1 MTRTISIDCDP
12 REARIAV
19 GTSGLTGVS
28 IEHVL
33 STPIDLAPGEDYLE
47 SKRTI
52 EAIQL
57 LLKQANVRSGNAIVC
72 IGRSNVELRSVH
84 LPSVD
89 KNELPEM
96 VRFAAQRHFANVG
109 DSWPIDFVTLGTTA
123 EGMTEVLAAS
133 MNPSRIERISKLLEA
148 NGLKLGQLVLRPMV
162 ASAVAIQRR
171 PELANAPTLFI
182 DLLAEEAD
190 MAIVDGKHVVFMRTI
205 RFDSSQDEASRA
217 KTLTNEIKR
226 TLLSAASQS
235 STLNVTQAFIWGAAT
250 TNKVLCEALTH
261 SLEMPVAS
269 LDPFDLVDAS
279 PKAKLEAAGEQGRYA
294 AVIGSLL
301 APNYSEHL
309 IDFCNPRKRVEKK
322 RPIFKYAL
330 AGTAAAAVLGFGFYS
345 YYSRHAELD
354 SEISLLEKAIKDN
367 EESVK
372 LANVKN
378 SQWKKVEGF
387 MSADFNW
394 LDELDYLS
402 KKSLPADKA
411 IYNGFAFSIEP
422 RTNNAT
428 IATRYETPEQ
438 EIAPKLQN
446 SLRDTAHVVT
456 GTGISKNPDKSG
468 KFPWIQDLIVKIQPQ
483 TVADP
488 RQWKQTPVVEP
499 QGDAPLEDGTQVAE
513 GAAKTDAASAINVA
527 QPKTENSVPADP
539 SKSTS
544 AGEKPADNPTP
555 QPSQDKPT
563 AGSNSTSESSKA
575 GA

>member
-52 EAIQL
+52 DAIQL

-109 DSWPIDFVTLGTTA
+109 DTWPIDFVTLGTTA

-162 ASAVAIQRR
+162 ASAVAIQKR

-235 STLNVTQAFIWGAAT
+235 STLNVKQAFIWGAAT
-250 TNKVLCEALTH
+250 TNKVLCEALTQ

-301 APNYSEHL
+301 APNYAEHL
-309 IDFCNPRKRVEKK
+309 IDFCNPRKRVEKQ
-322 RPIFKYAL
+322 RPIVKYAL

-345 YYSRHAELD
+345 YYSRHAELNT
-354 SEISLLEKAIKDN
+354 EISILEKAVKDN

-378 SQWKKVEGF
+378 NQWKKVESF
-387 MSADFNW
+387 MSANFNW

-411 IYNGFAFSIEP
+411 IFNGFTFTVEP
-422 RTNNAT
+422 RNNNAT

-446 SLRDTAHVVT
+446 SLRDTTHVVT

-468 KFPWIQDLIVKIQPQ
+468 KFPWIQDLTVKMPQQ
-483 TVADP
+483 TVDDP
-488 RQWKQTPVVEP
+488 RRWKQVPVVEP
-499 QGDAPLEDGTQVAE
+499 QANEKAEDGVVAE
-513 GAAKTDAASAINVA
+513 GTGKSEASSTQIAVPPKTDESKQSVS
-527 QPKTENSVPADP
+527 ENS
-539 SKSTS
+539 KT
-544 AGEKPADNPTP
+544 GEKPSGSPAT
-555 QPSQDKPT
+555 QPSPEKPAAT
-563 AGSNSTSESSKA
+563 SSSTNEPSKA

>member
-52 EAIQL
+52 DAIQL
-57 LLKQANVRSGNAIVC
+57 LLKQANVRSGNVIVC

-133 MNPSRIERISKLLEA
+133 MNPARIERISKLLEA

-162 ASAVAIQRR
+162 ASAVAIQKR
-171 PELANAPTLFI
+171 PELAKTPTLFI

-235 STLNVTQAFIWGAAT
+235 STLNVKQAFIWGAAT

-322 RPIFKYAL
+322 RPIVKYAL

-354 SEISLLEKAIKDN
+354 SEISLLEKEIKDN

-378 SQWKKVEGF
+378 TQWKKVESF

-402 KKSLPADKA
+402 KKSLPADQA
-411 IYNGFAFSIEP
+411 IYSGFLFTTEP
-422 RTNNAT
+422 RTNSAT

-438 EIAPKLQN
+438 DIAPKLQN
-446 SLRDTAHVVT
+446 ALRDAVHAVT
-456 GTGISKNPDKSG
+456 GKGISKNPDKLSR
-468 KFPWIQDLIVKIQPQ
+468 FPWVQDL
-483 TVADP
+483 TLNMERRSVADP

-499 QGDAPLEDGTQVAE
+499 QGDAPVDDVTQVAE
-513 GAAKTDAASAINVA
+513 GAAKTDASSASKVA
-527 QPKTENSVPADP
+527 PTKPDSSVPADP
-539 SKSTS
+539 TKSTS
-544 AGEKPADNPTP
+544 VGDKPVESPTP

-563 AGSNSTSESSKA
+563 ADSNSTSVSSKA

>member
-33 STPIDLAPGEDYLE
+33 STPIELAPGEDYLE

-52 EAIQL
+52 DAIQL
-57 LLKQANVRSGNAIVC
+57 LLKQANVRSGTAIVC

-109 DSWPIDFVTLGTTA
+109 DTWPIDFVTLGTTA

-162 ASAVAIQRR
+162 ASAVAIQKR

-235 STLNVTQAFIWGAAT
+235 STLNVKQAFIWGAAT
-250 TNKVLCEALTH
+250 TNKVLCEALTQ
-261 SLEMPVAS
+261 SLDMPVAS

-301 APNYSEHL
+301 APNYAEHL
-309 IDFCNPRKRVEKK
+309 IDFCNPRKRVEKQ
-322 RPIFKYAL
+322 RPIVKYAL

-345 YYSRHAELD
+345 YYSRHAELNT
-354 SEISLLEKAIKDN
+354 EISLLEKAVKDN

-378 SQWKKVEGF
+378 NQWKKVEGF
-387 MSADFNW
+387 LSADFNW

-411 IYNGFAFSIEP
+411 IYSSFVFTVDP
-422 RTNNAT
+422 RTNSAT

-446 SLRDTAHVVT
+446 SLRDTVHSVT
-456 GTGISKNPDKSG
+456 GKGISKNIDKSS
-468 KFPWIQDLIVKIQPQ
+468 KFPWSQDL
-483 TVADP
+483 TVNMERQAVDDP
-488 RQWKQTPVVEP
+488 RQWKQVPVVEP
-499 QGDAPLEDGTQVAE
+499 LVDEAPVDGAQAAIDSEKTGTTSELKVAPP
-513 GAAKTDAASAINVA
+513 KTDG
-527 QPKTENSVPADP
+527 PVPSNP
-539 SKSTS
+539 VEQKN
-544 AGEKPADNPTP
+544 AGDKPADVPTT
-555 QPSQDKPT
+555 PSSQEKPT
-563 AGSNSTSESSKA
+563 ANSNSTSESLKA

>member
-19 GTSGLTGVS
+19 GTSGITGVS

-33 STPIDLAPGEDYLE
+33 STPIELAPGEDYLE

-52 EAIQL
+52 DAIQL
-57 LLKQANVRSGNAIVC
+57 LLKQANVRSGNVIVC

-109 DSWPIDFVTLGTTA
+109 DTWPIDFVTLGTTA

-162 ASAVAIQRR
+162 ASAVAIQKR
-171 PELANAPTLFI
+171 PELAKAPTLFI

-235 STLNVTQAFIWGAAT
+235 STLNVKQAFIWGAAT
-250 TNKVLCEALTH
+250 TNKSLCEALTH

-322 RPIFKYAL
+322 RPIVKVAL

-354 SEISLLEKAIKDN
+354 TEISLLEKAIKDN

-411 IYNGFAFSIEP
+411 IYSSFIFSMDP
-422 RTNNAT
+422 RTNNAS

-446 SLRDTAHVVT
+446 ALRDAVHAVT
-456 GTGISKNPDKSG
+456 GKGISPNNDKSSR
-468 KFPWIQDLIVKIQPQ
+468 FPWSQDL
-483 TVADP
+483 TVNMERKAVDDP
-488 RQWKQTPVVEP
+488 RQWKQVPVVEP
-499 QGDAPLEDGTQVAE
+499 QVD
-513 GAAKTDAASAINVA
+513 
-527 QPKTENSVPADP
+527 ENSVDGAQVAVDLGKTEAATALKVAPQKTDSPVP
-539 SKSTS
+539 SVSVEKSNT
-544 AGEKPADNPTP
+544 GEKPAEVPTT

-563 AGSNSTSESSKA
+563 ADSNSTSESSKA